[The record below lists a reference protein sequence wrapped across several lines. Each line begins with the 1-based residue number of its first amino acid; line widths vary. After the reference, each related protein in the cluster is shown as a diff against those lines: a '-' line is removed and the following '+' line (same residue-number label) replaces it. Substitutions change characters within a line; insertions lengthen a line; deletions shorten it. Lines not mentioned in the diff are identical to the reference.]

1 VNVRNR
7 LRNLLI
13 CGVTVASSVACGVT
27 VQSHP
32 HQLATATSPRATSLA
47 GPVTRLTN
55 IFLVRGEKVVV
66 SHRAVP
72 DPVTVQRTVQA
83 LLNGPTSAE
92 ASHGLRSAI
101 PGTLR
106 LRGIRALGSTAV
118 IDLTTGLA
126 AASSHEQELA
136 LAQLVYTVTAQAG
149 IDALRVL
156 VDGQRVEVARADG
169 TLTSNDLTRVDYQSL
184 IAS

>member
-1 VNVRNR
+1 MRKR

-13 CGVTVASSVACGVT
+13 CGVTVASSVGCGVT

-32 HQLATATSPRATSLA
+32 HQLATAATPRGTSLA
-47 GPVTRLTN
+47 GPVTRLTI
-55 IFLVRGEKVVV
+55 IFLVHGEKVVA

-72 DPVTVQRTVQA
+72 DPVTLQRTVQA
-83 LLNGPTSAE
+83 LLNGPTTAE

-106 LRGIRALGSTAV
+106 LHGVHTVGPTAV

-136 LAQLVYTVTAQAG
+136 LTQLVYTVTAQAG

-169 TLTSNDLTRVDYQSL
+169 TLTNDDLTRVDYRSL
-184 IAS
+184 VAA